1 MKISQLPQEVK
12 EKALEHQKN
21 ADQYWDKTTDFLG
34 QAFNWG
40 STEEKHIYWYEW
52 DEEKE
57 FKIEEIKKTFKVK
70 FIKLDKNARLP
81 EKNHNNPQTGDAG
94 YDVFCLED
102 IAINPFSS
110 AVVPIG
116 LQVADI
122 SEGYFIKFE
131 SRSGLGFNQDVISFG
146 GIIDNGYRGEI
157 KLKLFNLSDEEV
169 FIGKGKAVSQ
179 LIPYKMHDFEM
190 SFSND
195 ITKSER
201 AEKGFGS
208 SDKK

>member
-1 MKISQLPQEVK
+1 MKISQLPHEVK
-12 EKALEHQKN
+12 GKALEYQKN
-21 ADQYWDKTTDFLG
+21 ANQRWDKTSDCIVD
-34 QAFNWG
+34 AFYWEDTKEGYNYWKIWG
-40 STEEKHIYWYEW
+40 N
-52 DEEKE
+52 KE
-57 FKIEEIKKTFKVK
+57 YFKIEETKTLKVK
-70 FIKLDKNARLP
+70 FIKLDESARLP

-94 YDVFCLED
+94 YDVFCLKD
-102 IAINPFSS
+102 ITINPFSS
-110 AVVPIG
+110 TVVEIG

-131 SRSGLGFNQDVISFG
+131 SRSGLGFSQDVISFG

-157 KLKLFNLSDEEV
+157 KLKLFNLSDKIV
-169 FIGKGKAVSQ
+169 FIEKGKAVFQ

-195 ITKSER
+195 ITQSER